1 VVALRIPRHACSPR
15 DHARA
20 GDLWRLVQEVA
31 VVHSSDCGWP
41 PERYRE
47 LGTGFVVR
55 EITGVHLREARYGEV
70 HTGRTWVADV
80 RRDMLMRRETRI
92 EGVLRATVE
101 WVYVSPEGGPARA
114 PRALVDAFPVEPDD
128 GPGAVLPEFEP
139 CDEIA
144 LPELRVVPWW
154 TEMDP
159 MGHVNHPRY
168 VDWADEAVSAW
179 LASRGVDPVGTVA
192 IAERVR
198 YRSAAKA
205 GEDVRVRGAL
215 IGFAAEAAVFRLRA
229 TRGDG
234 TVCDAT
240 LVRRHLAGPSAWA

>member
-1 VVALRIPRHACSPR
+1 MNLRIPRHACSPR

-31 VVHSSDCGWP
+31 VIHSTECGWP

-55 EITGVHLREARYGEV
+55 EITGVHLREARYGEQFEA
-70 HTGRTWVADV
+70 TTWVGET
-80 RRDMLMRRETRI
+80 RREMLMRRETRLA
-92 EGVLRATVE
+92 GVLRATAE
-101 WVYVSPEGGPARA
+101 WVHVGSSGGPARA
-114 PRALVDAFPVEPDD
+114 PKELASAFPVVSDD
-128 GPGAVLPEFEP
+128 GPGARLPEFDPVE
-139 CDEIA
+139 EIA

-168 VDWADEAVSAW
+168 VDWAEEWVSAW
-179 LASRGVDPVGTVA
+179 LGGRGVDPVGLVA
-192 IAERVR
+192 VAEKVR
-198 YRSAAKA
+198 YRSAAVA
-205 GEDVRVRGAL
+205 GDDVRVRGAL
-215 IGFAAEAAVFRLRA
+215 VGFVGDAAVFRARA
-229 TRGDG
+229 SRGED

-240 LVRRHLAGPSAWA
+240 LVRRHLSGPSAWA